1 VYSLFVLFNEDVGG
15 AVIAL
20 TLAVFRVESSIVL
33 TGVNVAMQAISKVED
48 CKIAACMFTFMRS
61 LGIVVSI
68 AVGLLSTPACC
79 SLFYTQLP

>member
-48 CKIAACMFTFMRS
+48 CKIAACM
-61 LGIVVSI
+61 V
-68 AVGLLSTPACC
+68 
-79 SLFYTQLP
+79 